1 MRAIA
6 VGGVESIEAVT
17 SAFWSLAPDGLV
29 LLRLALNTQTPL
41 QDALWI
47 QANPATRRLV
57 PGAHLFPGL
66 RLRDILEQD
75 EQEPF
80 VRELLRWEDTLG
92 GQGSLSTELTHG
104 EGEARV
110 VIHIDAAQRAGHLML
125 WLRDITAERRE
136 MESLRRDREL
146 FQRVIHCAPD
156 AIFAKDLDGRYTL
169 INPVGASAMGA
180 SPADIIGHDD
190 QDIFLPEDASA
201 TRAHDQEVLAAPR
214 PLTYED
220 EDVAGERVWLS
231 TKGVLRDEKTGAVT
245 GLFGISRDITERK
258 HLERALQESEA
269 RYRLVARATREVL
282 WDWHLGNGEMTW
294 STVHGEVFGEAP
306 EECGVSPGWWRERIH
321 PDDQPRILRALH
333 AVMEGREEHWSN
345 EYRFRRADGTYAWVL
360 ERGYIDRSPE
370 GRPERLIGAMMDMSE
385 HKRREEESAR
395 EERLVERV
403 LGIVSHDLGS
413 PLSAIRLSSQM
424 LAQAPNITPTQRTTL
439 SRIEEST
446 RRMTRLTRQML
457 DSVRAREG
465 ALPVKRRA
473 VDLEQVCRR
482 VLDEFTAIYP
492 RRDIQLTV
500 EGDTQGH
507 WDEDRLAQVFSNLVG
522 NALEHGDE
530 SRPITLQLWDAA
542 GEQRLEVNNQGKPI
556 DAALLPHLFEPFRSG
571 DRGARRASGGGVGLG
586 LYIVREFVRAHQGE
600 VEVRSSAE
608 EGTTFSLTLPRHAP
622 GATDAP
628 DA

>member
-17 SAFWSLAPDGLV
+17 SSFWSLAPYGLV
-29 LLRLALNTQTPL
+29 LLRLAPNSQTPL
-41 QDALWI
+41 QDALWV

-66 RLRDILEQD
+66 RLRDILDQD
-75 EQEPF
+75 EREPF
-80 VRELLRWEDTLG
+80 VRELLRWEGSLE
-92 GQGSLSTELTHG
+92 GQGSLSTELTLG
-104 EGEARV
+104 EGEERV
-110 VIHIDAAQRAGHLML
+110 VFHIDAAQRAGHLLL
-125 WLRDITAERRE
+125 WLRDLTAERRE
-136 MESLRRDREL
+136 LESLRRDREL

-201 TRAHDQEVLAAPR
+201 TRAHDQAVLAAR
-214 PLTYED
+214 QPLTYED
-220 EDVAGERVWLS
+220 EDVAGQRVWLS

-258 HLERALQESEA
+258 HLERELQESEA
-269 RYRLVARATREVL
+269 RYRLVARATREVM
-282 WDWHLGNGEMTW
+282 WDWHLGSGEMSW

-306 EECGVSPGWWRERIH
+306 EACGASPGWWRERIH
-321 PDDQPRILRALH
+321 PDDQPRVLRTLH
-333 AVMEGREEHWSN
+333 AAMEGREDHWSS
-345 EYRFRRADGTYAWVL
+345 EYRFRRTDGTYASVL
-360 ERGYIDRSPE
+360 ERGYIDRSAE
-370 GRPERLIGAMMDMSE
+370 GRPERLIGAMMDVSE

-395 EERLVERV
+395 EEPLVERV
-403 LGIVSHDLGS
+403 LAIVNHDLGS
-413 PLSAIRLSSQM
+413 PLAAIRLFSQM
-424 LAQAPNITPTQRTTL
+424 LAQAPNLTPAQHTTL
-439 SRIEEST
+439 ARIEEIT

-457 DSVRAREG
+457 DSVRARDG
-465 ALPVKRRA
+465 ALPVRRRA
-473 VDLEQVCRR
+473 VDLELVCRR

-500 EGDTQGH
+500 EGNTQGD

-530 SRPITLQLWDAA
+530 AHPITLQLWDVA
-542 GEQRLEVNNQGKPI
+542 GVQRLEVNSRGKPI
-556 DAALLPHLFEPFRSG
+556 DAALLPHLFEPFRTGSPG
-571 DRGARRASGGGVGLG
+571 GRRTSGGGVGLG
-586 LYIVREFVRAHQGE
+586 LFIVREFVRAHQGE
-600 VEVRSSAE
+600 VQVRSSLE
-608 EGTTFSLTLPRHAP
+608 EGTTFSLSLPRHAP